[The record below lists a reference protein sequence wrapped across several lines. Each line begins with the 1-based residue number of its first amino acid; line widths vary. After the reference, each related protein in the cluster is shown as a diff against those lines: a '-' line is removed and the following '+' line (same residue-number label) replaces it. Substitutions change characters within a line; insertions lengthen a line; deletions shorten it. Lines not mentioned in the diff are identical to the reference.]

1 MEWDGRTVTKT
12 FLAAIGAL
20 VPAATVLAASLRST
34 ARLSKRNIFVGDFNA
49 LTRLGL
55 CRLGAVLF
63 RFEHPKIA
71 GDDLK
76 TSVLLAVLFPFA
88 RLDPA
93 LDKNQRAFFQILL
106 RDLRLLSPHDDPV
119 PLGALLLLAVF
130 VFVRLI
136 RLDREI
142 RNRLTSAGEFCFRI
156 TGQPSNQRHSIDHSF
171 SPSYPLAGTP
181 SPSSHAKLSCA
192 RA

>member
-1 MEWDGRTVTKT
+1 MERTYRYET

-20 VPAATVLAASLRST
+20 IPAATVLAASLRST
-34 ARLSKRNIFVGDFNA
+34 ARSSKRNIFVGDFNA

-55 CRLGAVLF
+55 CRVGAVLF

-76 TSVLLAVLFPFA
+76 TSVLFAVLFPLA

-106 RDLRLLSPHDDPV
+106 RDLRLLSPHDDAV
-119 PLGALLLLAVF
+119 PFGSLLTLTLLV
-130 VFVRLI
+130 L
-136 RLDREI
+136 
-142 RNRLTSAGEFCFRI
+142 
-156 TGQPSNQRHSIDHSF
+156 
-171 SPSYPLAGTP
+171 
-181 SPSSHAKLSCA
+181 
-192 RA
+192 

>member
-93 LDKNQRAFFQILL
+93 STKISAPFFRYCCAI
-106 RDLRLLSPHDDPV
+106 
-119 PLGALLLLAVF
+119 
-130 VFVRLI
+130 
-136 RLDREI
+136 
-142 RNRLTSAGEFCFRI
+142 SA
-156 TGQPSNQRHSIDHSF
+156 
-171 SPSYPLAGTP
+171 
-181 SPSSHAKLSCA
+181 
-192 RA
+192 